1 MIEICEVDFKG
12 IVSYREGKYDFTN
25 NCGFVVVSG
34 INRDSL
40 ISREQNN
47 GAGKSV
53 FFGMIPNVRFE
64 KTPLADTVKKARI
77 HSKGSYVDLTVKNLG
92 HKWGINQKANGYVI
106 ERDGEDLKV
115 RGQATQKAKVA
126 EIIPL
131 TEDEWYSY
139 VYLQSQKTLGFQQST
154 PRVRMSYITDV
165 WRLDEYDIMR
175 KHFEKEVDG
184 VKVAKNEYDVHVS
197 TSVQLSGALKKNGWN
212 NKKEAELNEA
222 TDIVKGLSKKV
233 KNLQTRMQEL
243 RSLKKQVEFY
253 ETTSKALRK
262 LEKRSF
268 YTKAELKEMYKLAEQ
283 HEHYI
288 EQKAEYD
295 EQLAKLNK
303 RLKALGK
310 IKGAK
315 ALKVRAKE
323 LRKELEKWEEEFAR
337 LTKVRDKHDDAKRE
351 LENLD
356 DHTEP
361 ELRPYLTKCNK
372 AKLDPMEALKEEM
385 GMVKTTLKLA
395 DLLHEHEDGKCPTC
409 QSKINVKDLE
419 SSLKT
424 AKKRKSLL
432 ASMIYAL
439 EIRNTR
445 TANKAIVDSLKFDE
459 RGYYA
464 LKKKIK
470 VAHEELNEISDQIEA
485 ATKFDNLTEQLAELK
500 EPKAPK
506 GKSKLSIED
515 IEAAV
520 ENLNE
525 IKSLK
530 ARLAEFEDVPE
541 DHGIAAELK
550 EVDKKLN
557 KLEKKYEKAFSTTVK
572 LGQAQAEFK
581 LLTKQRKA
589 LDEQIDKLLP
599 LTQKLSLF
607 KTLAKAYSNKG
618 LKLYAM
624 NNILYQLQQHYN
636 EYASLIFAEPFK
648 FTVMAKEDGVHILVD
663 RGHGNPSDVRELS
676 GAESDSF
683 RLLHFL
689 ACVIMA
695 PDERRMNIA
704 ILDEPDSHMDMATAG
719 ILFAERYI
727 PFLRTLV
734 PHIFLITQKG
744 KHMHSNCDYLT
755 IEKKNGIS
763 KLKVGQ

>member
-1 MIEICEVDFKG
+1 MIEICETDFKG
-12 IVSYREGKYDFTN
+12 IVSYREGKYDFTD

-77 HSKGSYVDLTVKNLG
+77 HSKGSHVKLKVKNLG
-92 HKWGINQKANGYVI
+92 HTWDVLQAANGYVI
-106 ERDGEDLKV
+106 ERDGKDLQV

-139 VYLQSQKTLGFQQST
+139 VYLQSQKSLGFQQST
-154 PRVRMSYITDV
+154 PRVRMTYITDV

-184 VKVAKNEYDVHVS
+184 VKMAQNEYDVHVS
-197 TSVQLSGALKKNGWN
+197 TSVQLSSALKKNGWN
-212 NKKEAELNEA
+212 NKKQAELDEA
-222 TDIVKGLSKKV
+222 TDVVKGLSKKV
-233 KNLQTRMQEL
+233 KSLQTRVQEL

-262 LEKRSF
+262 LEKRAH

-283 HEHYI
+283 HEQYV
-288 EQKAEYD
+288 EKKADYD
-295 EQLAKLNK
+295 EQFAKLSK

-315 ALKVRAKE
+315 ALKARAKE

-337 LTKVRDKHDDAKRE
+337 LTKVRDKYDDAKRE

-439 EIRNTR
+439 EIRNAR
-445 TANKAIVDSLKFDE
+445 SHNKAIVESLKFDE

-470 VAHEELNEISDQIEA
+470 VAHEELNEISEQIEA

-506 GKSKLSIED
+506 GKSKLSMEHIE
-515 IEAAV
+515 EAV

-525 IKSLK
+525 IKALK
-530 ARLAEFEDVPE
+530 TRLAEYEDVPE

-550 EVDKKLN
+550 EVNKKLT
-557 KLEKKYEKAFSTTVK
+557 KLEEKYERAFSTTVK

-581 LLTKQRKA
+581 LLTKQRKS

-599 LTQKLSLF
+599 LTKKLGLF

-636 EYASLIFAEPFK
+636 EYANLIFAEPFK
-648 FTVMAKEDGVHILVD
+648 FTVTAKEDGVHIIVD

-689 ACVIMA
+689 ACLIMA
-695 PDERRMNIA
+695 PDERRVNLA
-704 ILDEPDSHMDMATAG
+704 ILDEPDSHMDLATAG
-719 ILFAERYI
+719 LFAERYI

-755 IEKKNGIS
+755 IEKKGGVS
-763 KLKVGQ
+763 KIRAGQ